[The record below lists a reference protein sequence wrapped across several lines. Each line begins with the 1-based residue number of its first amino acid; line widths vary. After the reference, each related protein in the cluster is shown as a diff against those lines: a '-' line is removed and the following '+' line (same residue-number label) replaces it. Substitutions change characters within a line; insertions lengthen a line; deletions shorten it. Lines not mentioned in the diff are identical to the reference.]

1 MKNDKG
7 KWVQIVSLIR
17 WKGFFFPYPT
27 FGGVMVIERGTHD
40 FSDYLERVFIGKGTY
55 ISPEEMS
62 AYPYLTRQNTLSETV
77 SRLQAESLKFLGGFN
92 DPLPWNMK
100 TAVKIP
106 DLPDDQNQQPFVT
119 DFDFTE
125 SPQKR
130 ITDST
135 IGLDLN
141 LLAKKEPVWLTVFL
155 FLLTEPTN
163 FFTTTTQLR
172 NKGTQVFLLCH

>member
-1 MKNDKG
+1 MKTDEG

-40 FSDYLERVFIGKGTY
+40 FSDYLERVLIGKGTY

-77 SRLQAESLKFLGGFN
+77 SRLQAESLKISGGFN

-119 DFDFTE
+119 DFDFTGVTSKAYNGLYHWFGLE
-125 SPQKR
+125 P
-130 ITDST
+130 
-135 IGLDLN
+135 IGKERTS
-141 LLAKKEPVWLTVFL
+141 LAYNQPT
-155 FLLTEPTN
+155 FLLRP
-163 FFTTTTQLR
+163 R
-172 NKGTQVFLLCH
+172 S